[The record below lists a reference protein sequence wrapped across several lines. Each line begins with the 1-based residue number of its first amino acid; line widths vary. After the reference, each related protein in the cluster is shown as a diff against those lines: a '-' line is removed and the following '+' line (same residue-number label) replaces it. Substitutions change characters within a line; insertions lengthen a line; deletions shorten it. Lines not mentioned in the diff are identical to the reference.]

1 VVSDLTK
8 HRRRQGQPGP
18 CRGVGGEG
26 PRRRRWPAPAA
37 TRGPAVRHPDRDRA
51 ARRPAVRT
59 GQHHRGGDRAQDR
72 GRTRPHD
79 DVQAR
84 LIAADRPARP
94 GGERDPGRSRPRR
107 EPARRGFRTHGAAP
121 RCASV
126 GRRRHRRR
134 DGAAGLGILV
144 LRGCP
149 GCQQGQGVLR
159 RRPGPGG
166 ADDGGQ
172 PRLRRELHHLVG
184 DVDAT
189 DHRVLVLFTP
199 RSSAHPSGPRIRS
212 GRSATPP
219 GCLGSRRSRPAC
231 RCPSR
236 GTSRRSGGPCLGAL
250 SPKVHWV
257 TSRPAPSVGRAS
269 TGAQT
274 TDRPSDGAGRSS
286 DERRPGRSRHR
297 DHPVHRR

>member
-1 VVSDLTK
+1 VS
-8 HRRRQGQPGP
+8 
-18 CRGVGGEG
+18 
-26 PRRRRWPAPAA
+26 RRRRRRTASAAMAGTGSHTRVPPSATRTVTGLHDGRPCGPGSTAVAA
-37 TRGPAVRHPDRDRA
+37 T
-51 ARRPAVRT
+51 ARRIRVAPGPTTTSRLGRSPPTGPPA
-59 GQHHRGGDRAQDR
+59 
-72 GRTRPHD
+72 
-79 DVQAR
+79 
-84 LIAADRPARP
+84 P